1 MYPALNNEAAPAV
14 YPGNYIPG
22 VDRETLKNQIR
33 QLGIHQVSHPALI
46 FRETADSFQIE
57 VQIPGVNREVIL
69 VEVDDHILQ
78 IYAARTLPFK
88 RGEKF
93 AILPRDNEEYFE
105 RHIPLPEQADVTFS
119 KCTYQAGVLQIE
131 IAKSKTPAEPASA
144 WLAVY

>member
-1 MYPALNNEAAPAV
+1 MYPELNNEAALAV

-22 VDRETLKNQIR
+22 IDGETLKNQIR
-33 QLGIHQVSHPALI
+33 QLGILQVSHPALI

-69 VEVDDHILQ
+69 VEVDDHILR

-88 RGEKF
+88 WGEKF
-93 AILPRDNEEYFE
+93 AKLSEDNEEYFE
-105 RHIPLPEQADVTFS
+105 RHIPLPKEADVTFS

-131 IAKSKTPAEPASA
+131 VAKSKTPAEPSSA
-144 WLAVY
+144 RLAVY